1 MVDRDLQK
9 DLVMSITRF
18 RRMMT
23 SGFGSYISDSHAKIN
38 MSELVLMSAIS
49 DNSYGSDDNVRMTD
63 VSRFLSVSKAAVSQ
77 MLRSLENKGYITREV
92 DRNNRRNVIVTLT
105 PAGREVLE
113 EQYGEFSRL
122 LEMVVDRLGE
132 DETREMIRIVDHMGS
147 ILDELEDERRGR
159 DDDDNL

>member
-1 MVDRDLQK
+1 
-9 DLVMSITRF
+9 
-18 RRMMT
+18 
-23 SGFGSYISDSHAKIN
+23 
-38 MSELVLMSAIS
+38 MSAIS

>member
-9 DLVMSITRF
+9 DLVMSIMRF

-92 DRNNRRNVIVTLT
+92 DRNNR
-105 PAGREVLE
+105 LE